1 MAISASQIATTNT
14 LEQFRTEFNILR
26 DDVSGLE
33 DGSVTF
39 SEVSA
44 TTLGSS
50 TINVKEDGTI
60 IFEGATDNAFETT
73 LTVVDPTSDHTITF
87 PDQGGLISLI
97 GGIKTNNDDDIVLDD
112 VGSRLL
118 LEDVMDGDTGS
129 FLSSHGVTFANNDV
143 SLSGKLVIGD
153 GETIGST
160 SDTDSLSI
168 SSTGVVNFTQ
178 RPTFAAS
185 VTIQDGGS
193 IGSSSDLNAVTISS
207 GGVVAVTAT
216 TANTS
221 STDGALTVAGGVG
234 IAADLSVG
242 DTLTVAGTNGVTVSQ
257 GSIKLKNGGTQSRI
271 DFYCESS
278 NAHYA
283 RLQAPAHSAF
293 SGNVTLTLPATTDT
307 IAGIASSQ
315 TLTNKTLTS
324 PVLNTGL
331 SGSAF
336 LDEDDLASNS
346 ATKVAS
352 QQSIKAYVDNRDL
365 DAATDSG
372 TIDIDLGSE
381 TLTIAG
387 GEGIDTSASGT
398 TITITG
404 EEATASNKG
413 VASFSSN
420 DFSVSSGAV
429 TIKSS
434 GITNTQLAGSIADS
448 KLDQIT
454 TAGKVALSSLEID
467 GGTDIGADLVN
478 ADEIIVDD
486 GGGGTNRRSDL
497 TRVKKYIYSA
507 MSGDATASD
516 SGALTIA
523 NTSVTNA
530 MLAGSIAN
538 AKLANSSITVTDG
551 SSSTAASLGSTIT
564 FSGTNNEV
572 EVGESS
578 GTITIGLP
586 DDVTI
591 AGNLTVSGTTTQT
604 GAVTSNDN
612 FNILSN
618 NNTGSSTDFGL
629 AGKYVESSTTKYAG
643 IFFDASADNTFRF
656 FADTQTEPSTTVNIS
671 ATGYAAANLVV
682 GTLTAAGVTIGSA
695 VISEAELEIIDGAT
709 ITTTELNLLDGDT
722 SVGSSITL
730 IDGDGFVVNDG
741 GAMKTIPASDLLAY
755 TANDATALA
764 IALG

>member
-1 MAISASQIATTNT
+1 MAISAAQIATTNT

-221 STDGALTVAGGVG
+221 ASNGALTVAGGVG

-709 ITTTELNLLDGDT
+709 LTTTELNLLDGDT

>member
-1 MAISASQIATTNT
+1 AT
-14 LEQFRTEFNILR
+14 F
-26 DDVSGLE
+26 G
-33 DGSVTF
+33 
-39 SEVSA
+39 
-44 TTLGSS
+44 
-50 TINVKEDGTI
+50 
-60 IFEGATDNAFETT
+60 
-73 LTVVDPTSDHTITF
+73 
-87 PDQGGLISLI
+87 
-97 GGIKTNNDDDIVLDD
+97 
-112 VGSRLL
+112 
-118 LEDVMDGDTGS
+118 
-129 FLSSHGVTFANNDV
+129 
-143 SLSGKLVIGD
+143 
-153 GETIGST
+153 
-160 SDTDSLSI
+160 
-168 SSTGVVNFTQ
+168 
-178 RPTFAAS
+178 
-185 VTIQDGGS
+185 
-193 IGSSSDLNAVTISS
+193 
-207 GGVVAVTAT
+207 
-216 TANTS
+216 
-221 STDGALTVAGGVG
+221 
-234 IAADLSVG
+234 
-242 DTLTVAGTNGVTVSQ
+242 GTNGVSISQ
-257 GSIKLKNGGTQSRI
+257 GAVSIKNGGTQSRI